1 MKVNRE
7 IRAPKVRL
15 ISHTGEQVGIV
26 SLQEAL
32 EMAEEQGLELVEIVP
47 GSTPPVCK
55 IMNFGKFRYDQSKR
69 EKESKKSQHQIKVK
83 EIKIKPN
90 IDIHDLE
97 TKTRHAREFLL
108 HGDKVKIS
116 CMFRGREMMHPE
128 LGEKIVNK
136 MCEELEDISIP
147 ESPPKL
153 MGRTLLVVLAPG
165 SKKKKESVKPLSA
178 PTGEAAKGST
188 EDLKSS
194 ENVGE

>member
-32 EMAEEQGLELVEIVP
+32 AMAEEQGLDLVEIVP
-47 GSTPPVCK
+47 GSAPPVCK
-55 IMNFGKFRYDQSKR
+55 VMNFGKFRYDQSKR
-69 EKESKKSQHQIKVK
+69 EKESKKAQHQIKVK
-83 EIKIKPN
+83 EIKLKPN
-90 IDIHDLE
+90 IDSHDLE
-97 TKTRHAREFLL
+97 TKIRHARDFLM

-128 LGEKIVNK
+128 IGEKIVQK
-136 MCEELEDISIP
+136 ICQDLEDVSIP

-153 MGRTLLVVLAPG
+153 MGRLLLVVLAPG
-165 SKKKKESVKPLSA
+165 SKKKKEGTKPTATS
-178 PTGEAAKGST
+178 GETTNEPVEG
-188 EDLKSS
+188 
-194 ENVGE
+194 